1 MVNVIDNHDNHT
13 SSPRKYKRGK
23 IRDKNLELILSAAKE
38 EFVLKGFSGASI
50 QAIADRAGIPKA
62 NVHYYFRRKTN
73 LYVAV
78 LDGILQLWN
87 DHLDDI
93 KVDDD
98 PADVLDNFIR
108 KKVELSYSHPRSS
121 KLFAMEIITGAPH
134 LGDYMRNDVRP
145 WVQNKIEVIE
155 TWIEQGKMKPV
166 DPMHLIFLIWSSTQH
181 YADFKTQV
189 LTIMERDE
197 YEEKMIQEVGD
208 FLSNMIL
215 TGVGLKV
222 PLNKK
227 QEDKESV
234 QDEPLVNES
243 PSNNE

>member
-1 MVNVIDNHDNHT
+1 MVNIIDDHENHPT
-13 SSPRKYKRGK
+13 TAPRKYKRGK
-23 IRDKNLELILSAAKE
+23 IRDKNLEKILRAAKE

-98 PADVLDNFIR
+98 PAEVLDRFIR

-134 LGDYMRNDVRP
+134 LGEYMRNDMRP
-145 WVQNKIEVIE
+145 WVKDKIQVIQ
-155 TWIEQGKMKPV
+155 TWISQGKMKPV

-189 LTIMERDE
+189 LTIMEREE
-197 YEEKMIQEVGD
+197 YEEKMIDEVGG
-208 FLSNMIL
+208 FLSKMIL
-215 TGVGLKV
+215 SGVGLKPPIPQAAV
-222 PLNKK
+222 
-227 QEDKESV
+227 QENS
-234 QDEPLVNES
+234 
-243 PSNNE
+243 